1 MEGRRGAEELES
13 RWAPSIE
20 TFLMRN
26 LAFLPPQSG
35 PDALGSLVSYS
46 YKCSPHK
53 WWIIYRVP
61 RPTVSLQ
68 NTTGKSNERGV
79 GTSGMLRTKRTK
91 KKKIQP
97 QLEKGK
103 TVFEGFYS
111 ASNFIFTK
119 YEQRW
124 MNCYTCLA
132 RWYLKR
138 V

>member
-91 KKKIQP
+91 KKKSSLSWRKVKQSLRAFILP
-97 QLEKGK
+97 QISYLP
-103 TVFEGFYS
+103 
-111 ASNFIFTK
+111 N
-119 YEQRW
+119 
-124 MNCYTCLA
+124 MN
-132 RWYLKR
+132 RDG
-138 V
+138 